1 MYEGLMS
8 DRLISLTLDSRPAAS
23 GGAEGMAFR
32 ELDRVRTLVEV
43 RGEDGESV
51 PAGSTGTVVA
61 IWGEGASFEV
71 EFTRPVEALA
81 AIEPGSLTLVE
92 RARG

>member
-1 MYEGLMS
+1 MS
-8 DRLISLTLDSRPAAS
+8 ARLVSLTLDSRQAAS
-23 GGAEGMAFR
+23 GGSEGMVFR

-43 RGEDGESV
+43 LGEDGESV

-71 EFTRPVEALA
+71 EFTRPVETLA
-81 AIEPGSLTLVE
+81 AIAPNSLTLVE

>member
-1 MYEGLMS
+1 MYDQPMS
-8 DRLISLTLDSRPAAS
+8 DRLVSLTLDSRLAAS
-23 GGAEGMAFR
+23 GGPEAMAFR

-71 EFTRPVEALA
+71 EFTRPVETLA
-81 AIEPGSLTLVE
+81 AIEPGSMTLVE
-92 RARG
+92 RTSG